1 MSSTEERDGL
11 DGHFSVIVTLAD
23 DFSSVRTDVE
33 LAREVV
39 RTYVRAR
46 PASLLTDAVRWV
58 ASGKAQSIE
67 LCFRETKVTWRPGAY
82 QVTLDA
88 FRLVDVVARAVA
100 NEPPSS
106 VLDVGCGSGVVGI
119 ALVGELRGAVMRADF
134 LDVNEASLALC
145 RENTREIATSVSP
158 RFFSSDFG
166 AWHSGIVYD
175 LVVSNPPY
183 FPSGSI
189 RPDRGHVT
197 MSDELGLYS
206 SLVNAVGVV
215 TNRLILTRSEAF
227 ADEVDNI
234 IAARPDV
241 SQRKLAS
248 WRVPIPAKLVDE
260 AFRHRFSCRAGSEY
274 ELEHEVSVLEL
285 RPRDTFGLSGSAAAT

>member
-11 DGHFSVIVTLAD
+11 NGHFSVIVTLAD

-33 LAREVV
+33 LARKVV

-58 ASGKAQSIE
+58 ASGNAQSIE
-67 LCFRETKVTWRPGAY
+67 LRFRETKVTWRPGAY

-100 NEPPSS
+100 DEPPSS

-145 RENTREIATSVSP
+145 RENTREIATSVST

-166 AWHSGIVYD
+166 AWHSGTVHD

-189 RPDRGHVT
+189 GPDGGRLT

-241 SQRKLAS
+241 MQRRLAS
-248 WRVPIPAKLVDE
+248 WRVPIPANLVDE
-260 AFRHRFSCRAGSEY
+260 AFRHRFSSRAGSEY

-285 RPRDTFGLSGSAAAT
+285 RPRDTLGWSGSAAAT

>member
-1 MSSTEERDGL
+1 MSSTEERDGPH
-11 DGHFSVIVTLAD
+11 GHFSVIVTLAD

-46 PASLLTDAVRWV
+46 PDSLLTDAVRWV
-58 ASGKAQSIE
+58 ASGEAQSIE
-67 LCFRETKVTWRPGAY
+67 LRFRETRVTWRPGAY

-100 NEPPSS
+100 SEAPSS
-106 VLDVGCGSGVVGI
+106 VLDVGCGSGVVGV

-134 LDVNEASLALC
+134 LDVDEASLALC
-145 RENTREIATSVSP
+145 HENTREITTSVST
-158 RFFSSDFG
+158 RLFSGDFG
-166 AWHSGIVYD
+166 AWHSGMVYD

-189 RPDRGHVT
+189 RPDRGRVT
-197 MSDELGLYS
+197 MSDELGLYP

-215 TNRLILTRSEAF
+215 TNRVILTRSEAF

-241 SQRKLAS
+241 VQRKLAA
-248 WRVPIPAKLVDE
+248 WRVPIPANLVEE
-260 AFRHRFSCRAGSEY
+260 AFRHRFSSRAGSAY
-274 ELEHEVSVLEL
+274 ELEHEVTVLEL
-285 RPRDTFGLSGSAAAT
+285 RPRVILGRSGSVAAT